1 MIPERPRYA
10 DVAPEPDDPDP
21 WKEEPIELRRFLD
34 ALRESR
40 YLIIGILA
48 VVTVGVLLISL
59 VLPKSYR
66 ATAKVVLASEAASE
80 SGDSDFLTREL
91 STMRALL
98 TTPEVLRSA
107 ANRLPG
113 ETKETLEEKVHASVD
128 PGANVMNV
136 AATDSDADGAAE
148 IANTVS
154 STFIDKHVAAERQR
168 LRREHSDLLSELS
181 RLRASGELGAQATA
195 LRERLGQVIVMEA
208 RVGSNLQL
216 AERAEPPSDPRSPHP
231 IRNTVLAFLAAAVI
245 AVLVALGRQSLA
257 PLVRGVSG
265 ASSRAPESGDHRRR
279 AAARAANVGDR
290 IQSTT
295 PPPYRGAAD
304 RVEAADLAG
313 VNAAREQ
320 EVLEALTS
328 LGRPVKVGE
337 LRAVLGYA
345 RSTILRD
352 LDRLVEVSKV
362 TRLGTGTRGDPYLYE
377 GPRLGELPGDSP
389 SSGPPRG

>member
-1 MIPERPRYA
+1 
-10 DVAPEPDDPDP
+10 
-21 WKEEPIELRRFLD
+21 
-34 ALRESR
+34 
-40 YLIIGILA
+40 
-48 VVTVGVLLISL
+48 VLLISL
-59 VLPKSYR
+59 VLPQSYR

-91 STMRALL
+91 STMRTLL

-181 RLRASGELGAQATA
+181 RLRASGELGAQGTA

-265 ASSRAPESGDHRRR
+265 ASSRAPESGERRR
-279 AAARAANVGDR
+279 AAATAANVGDR

-295 PPPYRGAAD
+295 SPPYRGAAD
-304 RVEAADLAG
+304 RVEAADLAS
-313 VNAAREQ
+313 VNTAREQ

-362 TRLGTGTRGDPYLYE
+362 TRLGTGTRGDPYVYE
-377 GPRLGELPGDSP
+377 APRLGELPGDSP

>member
-21 WKEEPIELRRFLD
+21 WREEPIELRRFLD

-48 VVTVGVLLISL
+48 VATVGVLLISL

-181 RLRASGELGAQATA
+181 RLRASGEPGAQATA

-231 IRNTVLAFLAAAVI
+231 IRNTVLAFLAAAVV

-265 ASSRAPESGDHRRR
+265 TSSRAPESGDRRR
-279 AAARAANVGDR
+279 AAAAAKVGDR
-290 IQSTT
+290 TQSTT
-295 PPPYRGAAD
+295 PPPDRRAAD
-304 RVEAADLAG
+304 RVEAADLAS

-337 LRAVLGYA
+337 LRTVLGYA

-352 LDRLVEVSKV
+352 LDRLVKVSKV
-362 TRLGTGTRGDPYLYE
+362 TRSGTGTQGDPYLYE
-377 GPRLGELPGDSP
+377 GPRPGELPADSP
-389 SSGPPRG
+389 SSDAPRG

>member
-21 WKEEPIELRRFLD
+21 WREEPIELRRFLD

-91 STMRALL
+91 STMRTLL

-113 ETKETLEEKVHASVD
+113 ETKETLEDKVHASVD

-136 AATDSDADGAAE
+136 AATDSDADGAAQ

-168 LRREHSDLLSELS
+168 LRREHADLLSELS
-181 RLRASGELGAQATA
+181 RLRASGDGAQATA

-208 RVGSNLQL
+208 RVGSNLQR

-257 PLVRGVSG
+257 PLVRRVNG
-265 ASSRAPESGDHRRR
+265 ASSRAPESEDRHR
-279 AAARAANVGDR
+279 AAATAAEVGDR

-295 PPPYRGAAD
+295 PPPHRGAAD
-304 RVEAADLAG
+304 RVEAADLAS

-362 TRLGTGTRGDPYLYE
+362 TRSGTGTRGDPYLYE
-377 GPRLGELPGDSP
+377 GPRLGGLPADSP
-389 SSGPPRG
+389 SSGAPRG

>member
-10 DVAPEPDDPDP
+10 DVTPEPDYPDP

-48 VVTVGVLLISL
+48 IVTIGVLLISL
-59 VLPKSYR
+59 VLPQSYR

-181 RLRASGELGAQATA
+181 RLRASGELGAQGTA

-265 ASSRAPESGDHRRR
+265 ASSRAPESGERRR
-279 AAARAANVGDR
+279 AAATAANVGDR

-295 PPPYRGAAD
+295 SPPYRGAAD
-304 RVEAADLAG
+304 RVEAADLAS
-313 VNAAREQ
+313 VNTAREQ

-362 TRLGTGTRGDPYLYE
+362 TRLGTGTRGDPYVYE
-377 GPRLGELPGDSP
+377 APRLGELPGDSP

>member
-1 MIPERPRYA
+1 MIPERPTYA

-21 WKEEPIELRRFLD
+21 WREEPIELRRFLD

-66 ATAKVVLASEAASE
+66 ATAKVVLASDPASE

-91 STMRALL
+91 STMRTLL

-208 RVGSNLQL
+208 RVGSNLEL

-231 IRNTVLAFLAAAVI
+231 IRNTVLAFLTAAVI

-265 ASSRAPESGDHRRR
+265 VSSRGPESRDRRR
-279 AAARAANVGDR
+279 AAATAVKVGDR
-290 IQSTT
+290 TQSTT
-295 PPPYRGAAD
+295 PSPHRGAAD
-304 RVEAADLAG
+304 RVEAADLAS
-313 VNAAREQ
+313 VYAARQQ
-320 EVLEALTS
+320 EVLEALAS

-337 LRAVLGYA
+337 LRAVIGYS

-362 TRLGTGTRGDPYLYE
+362 TRSGTGTRGDPYLYE
-377 GPRLGELPGDSP
+377 SPRLGELPADSP
-389 SSGPPRG
+389 SSGAPRG